1 MAKLWKQV
9 RIVTVGELIFDY
21 EDLDVEFDVKC
32 TDDNKSDTATIRI
45 YNLSETT
52 KNKLQAN
59 QAVTID
65 AGYREL
71 HGVIFAGIVES
82 VSTNRSDNDIVTTI
96 TASPNNRAYTNTPIN
111 MQFKAGIKASEILK
125 QLEKIVPFKIEV
137 KELGKD
143 TVYPNGKAF
152 SNRLSNVISVLA
164 KDTGTIARFTESTI
178 ELKKPGKAYSNVLKL
193 GSEQGLVRVDK
204 KEEKA
209 EAEKE
214 KKDIKKSKEENSNSK
229 KKEKKNYSI
238 EAFLVPLVKIGQ
250 LIEIESTLWNGKGVV
265 KECNYTAGDA
275 SSFSVNAMLEV
286 VE

>member
-1 MAKLWKQV
+1 MMAKLWKQV
-9 RIVTVGELIFDY
+9 RIITVGGLIFDY
-21 EDLDVEFDVKC
+21 EDLDVEFDIKC

-82 VSTNRSDNDIVTTI
+82 VSTNRSDNDIVTTV

-111 MQFKAGIKASEILK
+111 IQFKAGIKASEILK
-125 QLEKIVPFKIEV
+125 QLEKIIPFKVDI

-143 TVYPNGKAF
+143 TTYPNGKAF

-164 KDTGTIARFTESTI
+164 KDTGTIARFTDNTI

-214 KKDIKKSKEENSNSK
+214 KKDSKKAKKENSK
-229 KKEKKNYSI
+229 KKEKPKYSI

-250 LIEIESTLWNGKGVV
+250 LIEVESTLWNGKGIV
-265 KECNYTAGDA
+265 KECNYVAGDV

>member
-1 MAKLWKQV
+1 MMAKLWKQV
-9 RIVTVGELIFDY
+9 RIITVGGLIFDY
-21 EDLDVEFDVKC
+21 EDLDVEFDIKC

-52 KNKLQAN
+52 KNKIQAN

-65 AGYREL
+65 SGYREL

-96 TASPNNRAYTNTPIN
+96 TASPNNRAYTNTPVN

-125 QLEKIVPFKIEV
+125 QLEKIIPFKVDI

-143 TVYPNGKAF
+143 TVYENGKAF

-164 KDTGTIARFTESTI
+164 KDTGTIARFTDSTI
-178 ELKKPGKAYSNVLKL
+178 EFKKPGKAYSNVLKL

-214 KKDIKKSKEENSNSK
+214 KKIVKKQRRKTARKKKSQNT
-229 KKEKKNYSI
+229 
-238 EAFLVPLVKIGQ
+238 V
-250 LIEIESTLWNGKGVV
+250 
-265 KECNYTAGDA
+265 
-275 SSFSVNAMLEV
+275 
-286 VE
+286 